1 MKTNLMYKLIMV
13 LYLSIVWTVFT
24 NAQTFEYEMHTNANI
39 ASYSMPY
46 RLFIPS
52 GYNTDTSYPLV
63 LFLHGAGE
71 RGTDND
77 VQLTANQG
85 ATLWAKTA
93 NQASYPC
100 FVVAPQ
106 CPYNAQWVNTNWSLG
121 SYSITNIQMSTE
133 LKMVKD
139 IIETLETQYN
149 IDASHLYITGLSMG
163 GYGTWDF
170 ILRYPSMFKA
180 AIPICGAGDPSKA
193 SLISTIP
200 LRVFHSSDDTTVP
213 VSGSRDMVTAINA
226 IGTNSRTEFYT
237 EYTDQ
242 GHFSWVNAYNTP
254 DLVSWLFTT
263 NPIRLGLTDLTD
275 QPGIITAQGEN
286 QPNELKDFAIDNAT
300 TTKWL
305 DLATSNP
312 TTRASWIQYQLS
324 GNPFIV
330 TQYTI
335 TSAVDFPDRDPK
347 SWKLLG
353 SNNGS
358 TWTTLDTRTN
368 ELFSVRSQKNSYTF
382 TNSAAYSY
390 YRLQINTVNDPAT
403 ATGVQLAE
411 LEILGTPVV
420 NSVTVSPTILYL
432 EKNDVKQL
440 YATVAPSN
448 SINTLIWSSS
458 NDAVATV
465 SSTGLVRAKAAG
477 TATITATA
485 ANNNKTATCDLTVG
499 SGITKYE
506 AENAVYGG
514 GPWVGNSDAGYSGTG
529 YLRNF
534 GEVDSYVEFSITRAT
549 TGALDVTM
557 HYTSG
562 VASSCHLYVNGV
574 MIRQVTIPTTNGWNN
589 WSDYAVN
596 VTLNAGSNTI
606 KFQHDADDTGYYYF
620 DYLSLR
626 NIENS
631 TGIFEI
637 SNSEKESDI
646 LLSPNPLSTGSL
658 LIKLPE
664 DATRLSIF
672 DVTGKIVYHE
682 KVTRNEYFID
692 QSVFKSKGVYIV
704 NVMTK
709 KNIMNKKII
718 VLK

>member
-1 MKTNLMYKLIMV
+1 
-13 LYLSIVWTVFT
+13 
-24 NAQTFEYEMHTNANI
+24 
-39 ASYSMPY
+39 
-46 RLFIPS
+46 
-52 GYNTDTSYPLV
+52 
-63 LFLHGAGE
+63 
-71 RGTDND
+71 
-77 VQLTANQG
+77 
-85 ATLWAKTA
+85 
-93 NQASYPC
+93 
-100 FVVAPQ
+100 
-106 CPYNAQWVNTNWSLG
+106 
-121 SYSITNIQMSTE
+121 
-133 LKMVKD
+133 
-139 IIETLETQYN
+139 
-149 IDASHLYITGLSMG
+149 
-163 GYGTWDF
+163 
-170 ILRYPSMFKA
+170 
-180 AIPICGAGDPSKA
+180 
-193 SLISTIP
+193 
-200 LRVFHSSDDTTVP
+200 
-213 VSGSRDMVTAINA
+213 
-226 IGTNSRTEFYT
+226 
-237 EYTDQ
+237 
-242 GHFSWVNAYNTP
+242 
-254 DLVSWLFTT
+254 
-263 NPIRLGLTDLTD
+263 
-275 QPGIITAQGEN
+275 
-286 QPNELKDFAIDNAT
+286 
-300 TTKWL
+300 
-305 DLATSNP
+305 
-312 TTRASWIQYQLS
+312 
-324 GNPFIV
+324 
-330 TQYTI
+330 
-335 TSAVDFPDRDPK
+335 
-347 SWKLLG
+347 
-353 SNNGS
+353 
-358 TWTTLDTRTN
+358 
-368 ELFSVRSQKNSYTF
+368 
-382 TNSAAYSY
+382 
-390 YRLQINTVNDPAT
+390 LQINTVNDPAT